1 MAIFGKTD
9 KKTQQPSGTTTI
21 AVGTS
26 IIGEIKVNG
35 KLHIDGNFEGKIEV
49 DDSLSIGKSGNV
61 KGEIFASKVTVA
73 GKFEGSLNSD
83 LLEILSEGKV
93 IGKIITKDLII
104 EQKGVFIGESLK
116 KDESLPVTIEQNK
129 HKKLESKEV
138 KMQNS

>member
-1 MAIFGKTD
+1 MAIFGTTD

-61 KGEIFASKVTVA
+61 KGEIFASKVTIA
-73 GKFEGSLNSD
+73 GKFEGNLNCD

-93 IGKIITKDLII
+93 IGKIITKELTI
-104 EQKGVFIGESLK
+104 EQKGVFIGESLRRDEPSKSYESK
-116 KDESLPVTIEQNK
+116 KDTTKIEKN
-129 HKKLESKEV
+129 V
-138 KMQNS
+138 K